1 MDFTDP
7 IIRGV
12 SVFHCHLLKHEDKGM
27 MAKIVLNDSPGL
39 RWIDRKPHSNARG
52 VMGRPSAIGSEE
64 TIQHEGHRL
73 EPESDIKPHSRG
85 PRLVS
90 EEGNASVGR

>member
-1 MDFTDP
+1 MTHRPKTDRP
-7 IIRGV
+7 EAALECTRCDGTSVGNWIR
-12 SVFHCHLLKHEDKGM
+12 
-27 MAKIVLNDSPGL
+27 
-39 RWIDRKPHSNARG
+39 
-52 VMGRPSAIGSEE
+52 E

-90 EEGNASVGR
+90 EEDQPTRWTVSRLHGSGDFVGAGNSKFPHACI